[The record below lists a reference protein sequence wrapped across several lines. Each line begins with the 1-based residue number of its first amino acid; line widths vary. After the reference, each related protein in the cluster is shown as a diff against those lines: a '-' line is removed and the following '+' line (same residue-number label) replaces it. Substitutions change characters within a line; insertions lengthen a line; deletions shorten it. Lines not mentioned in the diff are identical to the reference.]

1 MLSPLI
7 LKDKL
12 FYGWVVVGTFLIVG
26 ITLYGIHFSF
36 GVFFES
42 IESAFHLN
50 RAETS
55 VVSSVNLLLAGVCA
69 FFAGW
74 ALDRYGPRIVVLLM
88 GLFTG
93 LSLLLTSQTDSLWQ
107 LFITYSLLLAMG
119 TGAIYVVP
127 MSAVSRWFDKKRGL
141 ALGIASSGA
150 GLGMLIMAP
159 FATYL
164 ISNFSWRTAYFVI
177 GLIAWLIVIPLSRL
191 LKRDPYEIGALPD
204 GVKSDSNDIG
214 EEEDRM
220 RLSGLSL
227 PQVFRTRSF
236 WLVIFIWIFF
246 ASNIFLVMTHLVPH
260 ARDINFSPMEAATV
274 LSLIGGISIVGRVL
288 LGIISDRI
296 GRKLTAIICTLLQA
310 GAMVWLIWAQDLWML
325 FLFALVY
332 GFAYG
337 GMSPV
342 MAALVSD
349 TFGLGRIGVIL
360 GLLETSFGVGAAIG
374 SAVGGLIFDARH
386 SYSLAFLLGAVAM
399 LVVTL
404 LISLIR
410 QETNRNFE
418 VDKAVNTF

>member
-1 MLSPLI
+1 MFS
-7 LKDKL
+7 LKFKEKIY
-12 FYGWVVVGTFLIVG
+12 YGWVVVGAFFIVG
-26 ITLYGIHFSF
+26 VILCGIQLSF

-55 VVSSVNLLLAGVCA
+55 AVSSVNMLLGGVCA
-69 FFAGW
+69 FLAGW
-74 ALDRYGPRIVVLLM
+74 ALDRYGPKIVVLLM

-119 TGAIYVVP
+119 TGALFVVP
-127 MSAVSRWFDKKRGL
+127 MSAASRWFDKKRGL
-141 ALGIASSGA
+141 ALGITSSGG
-150 GLGMLIMAP
+150 GLGIFIMAP

-164 ISNFSWRTAYFVI
+164 ISNFSWRTAYIVI
-177 GLIAWLIVIPLSRL
+177 GLIAWLIMIPLSRL

-204 GVKSDSNDIG
+204 GVKSDSNDMG
-214 EEEDRM
+214 EKEGGM

-236 WLVIFIWIFF
+236 WLVILIWLLT
-246 ASNIFLVMTHLVPH
+246 ASTMFLVMTHLVRH
-260 ARDINFSPMEAATV
+260 ARDINFSPMEAAAT
-274 LSLIGGISIVGRVL
+274 LSLIGGISIAGRVL
-288 LGIISDRI
+288 LATVSDRI
-296 GRKLTAIICTLLQA
+296 GTKVTAIFCALLQA

-325 FLFALVY
+325 YLFALVY
-332 GFAYG
+332 GCAEG
-337 GMSPV
+337 GMIPV

-360 GLLETSFGVGAAIG
+360 GLLEISFGIGAAIG
-374 SAVGGLIFDARH
+374 PTVGGLIFDARD
-386 SYSLAFLLGAVAM
+386 SYSLAFLLGAAAM

-410 QETNRNFE
+410 RETNGNFISE
-418 VDKAVNTF
+418 

>member
-1 MLSPLI
+1 
-7 LKDKL
+7 
-12 FYGWVVVGTFLIVG
+12 VVVGTFFIVG

-55 VVSSVNLLLAGVCA
+55 AVSSVNMLLAGVCA
-69 FFAGW
+69 FLAGW

-119 TGAIYVVP
+119 TGALYVVP

-141 ALGIASSGA
+141 ALGMASSGA

-191 LKRDPYEIGALPD
+191 LRRDPYEIGALPD
-204 GVKSDSNDIG
+204 GVKSDSNEIG
-214 EEEDRM
+214 NEKDGM
-220 RLSGLSL
+220 KLASLSL
-227 PQVFRTRSF
+227 PQAFRTRSF

-246 ASNIFLVMTHLVPH
+246 ASNLFLVMTHLVRH
-260 ARDINFSPMEAATV
+260 ARDIDFSPMEAATV
-274 LSLIGGISIVGRVL
+274 LSLLGGISIAGRVL
-288 LGIISDRI
+288 AGIASDRI

-325 FLFALVY
+325 YLFALVY
-332 GFAYG
+332 GFTFG
-337 GMSPV
+337 GTSPV

-349 TFGLGRIGVIL
+349 TFGLGRIGAIF
-360 GLLETSFGVGAAIG
+360 GLLEISFGVGAAIG
-374 SAVGGLIFDARH
+374 PLMGGLIFEARG
-386 SYSLAFLLGAVAM
+386 SYSLAFLLVAATM
-399 LVVTL
+399 LIVTL

>member
-1 MLSPLI
+1 MLSPLR
-7 LKDKL
+7 LKDRL
-12 FYGWVVVGTFLIVG
+12 FYGWVVVGTFFIVG
-26 ITLYGIHFSF
+26 ITLYGIQLSF

-42 IESAFHLN
+42 IESAFHLD

-55 VVSSVNLLLAGVCA
+55 AVPSVNMLLAGVCA
-69 FFAGW
+69 FLAGW

-93 LSLLLTSQTDSLWQ
+93 LGLLLTSQTNSLWQ

-119 TGAIYVVP
+119 IGAIYVVR
-127 MSAVSRWFDKKRGL
+127 MSTVSRWFDKKKGL
-141 ALGIASSGA
+141 ALGLASSGT
-150 GLGMLIMAP
+150 GLGTLFMAP

-164 ISNFSWRTAYFVI
+164 ISNLGWRTAYFVI

-204 GVKSDSNDIG
+204 GVKSGSRDIG
-214 EEEDRM
+214 DKEDGI
-220 RLSGLSL
+220 RLPGLSL

-236 WLVIFIWIFF
+236 WLVVFIWLLYG
-246 ASNIFLVMTHLVPH
+246 SNVFLVMTHLVRH

-274 LSLIGGISIVGRVL
+274 LSLIGGISIIGGVL
-288 LGIISDRI
+288 AGIASDRI
-296 GRKLTAIICTLLQA
+296 GRKVTAICCALLQA

-325 FLFALVY
+325 YLFALVY
-332 GFAYG
+332 GFAFG
-337 GMSPV
+337 GMGLA

-360 GLLETSFGVGAAIG
+360 GLMEIGHGIGAAIG
-374 SAVGGLIFDARH
+374 PTVGGLIFDARD

-399 LVVTL
+399 LIGTL

-410 QETNRNFE
+410 RETNTNFE
-418 VDKAVNTF
+418 EVR